1 MSPTRERRARKARS
15 EAEAEADVGVMHPLT
30 FRLEGRVASAKNST
44 TRKQIGSRVL
54 TVKSD
59 AARAWMRQA
68 VAQLE
73 PQRPAHHVPI
83 EAPVRVALLLR
94 GPISHPHAVDGDNA
108 LAGVL
113 DALAVGYVRPGESV
127 GKGAAIL
134 ADDGPR
140 IVRLSSVEWRPAP
153 TWSAEITIT
162 PYEGPAA

>member
-1 MSPTRERRARKARS
+1 
-15 EAEAEADVGVMHPLT
+15 LQ
-30 FRLEGRVASAKNST
+30 FRLAGRVASAKNH
-44 TRKQIGSRVL
+44 TRSLTRGGRRI

-59 AARAWMRQA
+59 AAEAWYADA
-68 VAQLE
+68 VAQLRA
-73 PQRPAHHVPI
+73 QRPAHHVPI

-127 GKGAAIL
+127 GNGAAIL